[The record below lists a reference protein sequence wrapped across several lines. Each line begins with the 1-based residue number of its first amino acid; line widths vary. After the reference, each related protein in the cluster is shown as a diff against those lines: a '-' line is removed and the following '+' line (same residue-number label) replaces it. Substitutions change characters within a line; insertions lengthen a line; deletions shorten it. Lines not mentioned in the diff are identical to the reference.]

1 MRIAIIDDITSDRKE
16 LHNRL
21 SAILFRCSLDAEIF
35 EYADG
40 ETFLSSAE
48 NERFKIIF
56 LDIYMNGANGVE
68 VAKKLRTFDHECIII
83 FTTSSTDYALDGFR
97 VRALHYLVKPYSNE
111 ELENLFE
118 EIIAR
123 LPVPDKYLD
132 VNIVGGTV
140 HLRFNDII
148 YASHFKHQIHIHTSD
163 GNTTV
168 TRQTFR
174 DFTADL
180 EGDDRFFMCNR
191 GVIINLDYAE
201 DFDGAAFKL
210 KNGDT
215 VSVSRD
221 ITKSARLAFG
231 DYLFKRRIKQ

>member
-1 MRIAIIDDITSDRKE
+1 MRIAIVDDIASDRKE

-40 ETFLSSAE
+40 ETFLSAAE

-68 VAKKLRTFDHECIII
+68 VAKKLRSFDHECIII

-111 ELENLFE
+111 ELENLFK

-132 VNIVGGTV
+132 VNIVGGSV
-140 HLRFNDII
+140 RLRFNEII

-163 GNTTV
+163 GNTTI

-174 DFTADL
+174 DFVSNL
-180 EGDDRFFMCNR
+180 ESDERFFMCSR

-201 DFDGAAFKL
+201 DFDGTAFKL

-215 VSVSRD
+215 ISVSRD

>member
-1 MRIAIIDDITSDRKE
+1 MRLAIVDDIVSERKE

-21 SAILFRCSLDAEIF
+21 SVILYHCSHDAEIF

-40 ETFLSSAE
+40 ETFLSAAE
-48 NERFKIIF
+48 KERFEIIF
-56 LDIYMNGANGVE
+56 LDIYMNGANGIE
-68 VAKKLRTFDHECIII
+68 IAKKLRTFDQECIII

-97 VRALHYLVKPYSNE
+97 VRALHYLVKPYSNK
-111 ELENLFE
+111 ELENLFK

-123 LPVPDKYLD
+123 LPATDKYLD
-132 VNIVGGTV
+132 INIVGGAV
-140 HLRFNDII
+140 RLRFNEII
-148 YASHFKHQIHIHTSD
+148 YASHFKHQIHIHTLD

-174 DFTADL
+174 DFVSSL
-180 EGDDRFFMCNR
+180 EGDDRFFMCSR

-201 DFDGAAFKL
+201 DFDGTAFKL

-215 VSVSRD
+215 ISVSRD

-231 DYLFKRRIKQ
+231 DYLFKRRIK

>member
-1 MRIAIIDDITSDRKE
+1 MRIAIVDDTVSDRKE

-21 SAILFRCSLDAEIF
+21 SAILYRCSLDAEIL
-35 EYADG
+35 EYEDG
-40 ETFLSSAE
+40 ETYLSATE
-48 NERFKIIF
+48 NERFDIVF

-68 VAKKLRTFDHECIII
+68 VAKKLRNFDQECIII

-111 ELENLFE
+111 ELKNLFK

-123 LPVPDKYLD
+123 LPAPDKYLD
-132 VNIVGGTV
+132 VNIVGGSV
-140 HLRFNDII
+140 RLRFNEII

-174 DFTADL
+174 DFVSSL
-180 EGDDRFFMCNR
+180 EGDERFFMCSR
-191 GVIINLDYAE
+191 GVIINLNYAD
-201 DFDGAAFKL
+201 DFNGTDFKL

-215 VSVSRD
+215 ISVSRD

-231 DYLFKRRIKQ
+231 DFLFKRRIKQ